1 MAHKV
6 PLDLASLCIDKT
18 KDRSVYASAE
28 ALVRLYQWA
37 VDMPRE
43 MQDEYRTYV
52 HGGAFRKP
60 NDPAHH
66 LLYLPFEGWTW
77 ARWMILAAL
86 YGRAH
91 PSLVSMRK
99 AMETRYGQS
108 DVLTR
113 IPTQNTTWA
122 CWNCQA
128 KNKIAAHGGVLPVSM
143 TPGPDMEKA
152 IGTMEQQPGTCPTIR
167 NRASLEVLYQRINAV
182 SCDLKQMRSQ
192 LGHAKEA
199 PTGIFALNLLPT
211 AWVEFEDLTT
221 SVNEAKRCVGQI
233 ELGLVS
239 EDPQS
244 VERQV
249 PEIRTSVLLSNV
261 QDVIEEI
268 AARAGVL
275 KGHI

>member
-1 MAHKV
+1 MAQKI

-18 KDRSVYASAE
+18 KDRSTYASAE

-43 MQDEYRTYV
+43 MQDEYRAYV
-52 HGGAFRKP
+52 HGDAFRKP
-60 NDPAHH
+60 HDPAHH
-66 LLYLPFEGWTW
+66 FLYLPFKGWTW

-91 PSLVSMRK
+91 PSLTSMRK
-99 AMETRYGQS
+99 AMETRYGQF

-113 IPTQNTTWA
+113 IPIQNTTWA
-122 CWNCQA
+122 CCHCQA
-128 KNKIAAHGGVLPVSM
+128 KNNIAAHGRVPLVSL
-143 TPGPDMEKA
+143 TLGADKEEVIEAMEH
-152 IGTMEQQPGTCPTIR
+152 QHGTCPTIR
-167 NRASLEVLYQRINAV
+167 NRASLEVLYQRIDAV
-182 SCDLKQMRSQ
+182 NCELKQMRNQ
-192 LGHAKEA
+192 LGRAKEA

-233 ELGLVS
+233 ELDIVG

-244 VERQV
+244 MERQA

-261 QDVIEEI
+261 QDAIEEI
-268 AARAGVL
+268 VARLGVL
-275 KGHI
+275 KRHI